1 MGISCLHTRLSFDE
15 LMSQCDDQYLMSI
28 AIISG
33 NLELVHV
40 DATSGMI
47 GEIRNLGAGGPV
59 ECSPPT
65 PSACSVIDVNSGQS
79 HPF

>member
-47 GEIRNLGAGGPV
+47 GEIRVRLLHRRTRTRAY
-59 ECSPPT
+59 
-65 PSACSVIDVNSGQS
+65 
-79 HPF
+79 